1 MLVRNLRNSEMTE
14 EIGHFSS
21 ANPHKMEQNAQR
33 EYSKEG

>member
-1 MLVRNLRNSEMTE
+1 MTE

-33 EYSKEG
+33 EYSKEGWYILKAIC